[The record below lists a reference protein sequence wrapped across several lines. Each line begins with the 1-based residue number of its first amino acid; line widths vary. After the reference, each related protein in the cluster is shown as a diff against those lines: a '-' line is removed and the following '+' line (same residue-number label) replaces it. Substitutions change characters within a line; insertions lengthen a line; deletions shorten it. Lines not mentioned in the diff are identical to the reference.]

1 MSRRLGRASLIIL
14 FFSTAVISPVGLS
27 QSDGRPNNSSPEAT
41 RLTSPE
47 IPNFAQVTPNLLR
60 GAQPSDKGLAELKKI
75 GVSIIVD
82 MRTGVRNSE
91 KDKVTKM
98 GIQYVPIP
106 WHCPFPRDAALAEFL
121 KVIEDNPQKKIFVH
135 CRLGDDRTGMAVA
148 SYRMAEQGWSADQ
161 AMREMQQF
169 GFNWAHHGIC
179 PGLAGYEERFPERLK
194 KEKAFKD
201 LRGPRDQ
208 SK

>member
-1 MSRRLGRASLIIL
+1 MSRRLARASLIIFL
-14 FFSTAVISPVGLS
+14 LSTTVASREVLC
-27 QSDGRPNNSSPEAT
+27 QSDGKPHRSSSEAT
-41 RLTSPE
+41 RLRSSE
-47 IPNFAQVTPNLLR
+47 ITNFAQVSPNLLR
-60 GAQPSDKGLAELKKI
+60 GGQPSDKGLAELKKM

-91 KDKVTKM
+91 KGKVTKM
-98 GIQYVPIP
+98 GMQYLAIP
-106 WHCPFPRDAALAEFL
+106 WHCPFPRDPAFAEFL
-121 KVIEDNPQKKIFVH
+121 KVIEDNPQKKVFVH

-148 SYRMAEQGWSADQ
+148 AYRMAEQGWSADQ

-169 GFNWAHHGIC
+169 GFDWTHHAIC
-179 PGLAGYEERFPERLK
+179 PGLAGYEKGFPQRLR

-201 LRGPRDQ
+201 LRGWRDQ